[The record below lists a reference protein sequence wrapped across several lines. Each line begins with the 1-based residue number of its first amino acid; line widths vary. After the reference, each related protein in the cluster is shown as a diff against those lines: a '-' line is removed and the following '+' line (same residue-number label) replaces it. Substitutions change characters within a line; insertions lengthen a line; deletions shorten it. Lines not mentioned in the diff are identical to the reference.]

1 MQEGPKYSFIRIAI
15 LIAIT
20 INSLSICTSYSQNYP
35 FQIDSVVVSALKTSD
50 YEAIDSIIT
59 SNGVDYLF
67 LDSTQTMLSYSIL
80 LDNIQLVKYLLG
92 RGADINRLT
101 GNYTPL
107 MLCAINNRVSIAGFL
122 LKSFAE
128 VDKVNSHRN
137 TALILAARYGNL
149 DIVKILV
156 RYWANPFFANFTA
169 QNALDYAE
177 RYGKKEVV
185 DFLTNYMTGY
195 SRRMMPTV
203 HDGPYVEYINRKK
216 IRAFYLVND
225 SIKRKTFI
233 KSRQYRIQGDSF
245 SFSGFWNDTTTY
257 VIPGPDHFPQPTS
270 TYHGVN
276 KVFVVGDVHGQFDN
290 AIKLLIGNNIIGTDY
305 SWRWGAGHL
314 VFIGDIFDRG
324 DRVTEMLWFIYRL
337 SDEAN
342 RQGGQVHLLLGNH
355 EFMILNGDTRFVNKK
370 YLYLASSMSLRYK
383 DFFGPGTV
391 LGKWLRSRNVAITID
406 SITFVHA
413 GISAEFVHNKYS
425 IKRLNNVVYRSL
437 NERVDSHDSLIS
449 EIEFITG
456 EKGPLWYRGYLGES
470 IIIPRI
476 QQVQVDSVLRY
487 LNVKRMVIGHTEVKS
502 IVPIYRNRVI
512 PVNVPFNNFG
522 VRVQGLLIDRGNFY
536 RCYVDGTCEPIVE

>member
-1 MQEGPKYSFIRIAI
+1 MQEGRKYSFYRIATI
-15 LIAIT
+15 LAIT
-20 INSLSICTSYSQNYP
+20 INSFSIPSLYSQNHGN
-35 FQIDSVVVSALKTSD
+35 QIDSIVVSALKTSN
-50 YEAIDSIIT
+50 YESIDSIIT
-59 SNGVDYLF
+59 LNGVDYPF

-92 RGADINRLT
+92 KGADINRLT

-107 MLCAINNRVSIAGFL
+107 MLCAMNNRVGIASFL
-122 LKSFAE
+122 LKNFAE

-156 RYWANPFFANFTA
+156 RHWANPFFTNFTA
-169 QNALDYAE
+169 QNAFDYAE

-185 DFLTNYMTGY
+185 EFLTNYMTDY
-195 SRRMMPTV
+195 SRRVMPSV
-203 HDGPYVEYINRKK
+203 HDGPYVEYVNSKK
-216 IRAFYLVND
+216 IKVFYLVND
-225 SIKRKTFI
+225 SIKRKTFT
-233 KSRQYRIQGDSF
+233 KSKRFRLQGESF
-245 SFSGFWNDTTTY
+245 SFTGFWKDTANY
-257 VIPGPDHFPQPTS
+257 RIPGPDHFRQPPF
-270 TYHGVN
+270 TYNGVN

-290 AIKLLIGNNIIGTDY
+290 TLTLLIGNKIINPDLSWCWGT
-305 SWRWGAGHL
+305 GHL

-324 DRVTEMLWFIYRL
+324 DKVTEMLWFIYRL
-337 SDEAN
+337 SDDAK

-370 YLYLASSMSLRYK
+370 YLYLASSLSLSYK

-391 LGKWLRSRNVAITID
+391 LGKWLRSRNAAIIID
-406 SITFVHA
+406 SIAFVHA
-413 GISAEFVHNKYS
+413 GVSVEFVKNNYS
-425 IKRLNNVVYRSL
+425 IKRLNDVVYRSL
-437 NERVDSHDSLIS
+437 NERVDSNDSLIKD
-449 EIEFITG
+449 IEFISG

-476 QQVQVDSVLRY
+476 QQVQVDSVLRH

-502 IVPIYRNRVI
+502 IVPIYWNRVV
-512 PVNVPFNNFG
+512 PVNVPFNNLG
-522 VRVQGLLIDRGNFY
+522 VRVQGLRIEGGKFY